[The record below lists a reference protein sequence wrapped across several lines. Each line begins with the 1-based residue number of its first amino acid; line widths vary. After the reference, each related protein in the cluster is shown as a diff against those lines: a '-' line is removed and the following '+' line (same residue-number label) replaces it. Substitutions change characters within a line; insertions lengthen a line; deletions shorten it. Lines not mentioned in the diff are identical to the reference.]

1 MSIYELLGNKAMFL
15 HLWPHSYP
23 FRLSSRQIPETV
35 LVQATRI
42 IFGASIGELLT
53 YDWKTLDLRLWLL
66 EDLKDVVLVFRSS
79 GGSKPSRDQKYVREI
94 AAKMPLVCRRCSLQF
109 MIGSTAVPW
118 DVLSEEAD
126 LEDGNL
132 RDTQG
137 EVDYIDVD
145 FNGILEDEF
154 IEGLMSGKLSP

>member
-1 MSIYELLGNKAMFL
+1 
-15 HLWPHSYP
+15 
-23 FRLSSRQIPETV
+23 
-35 LVQATRI
+35 
-42 IFGASIGELLT
+42 
-53 YDWKTLDLRLWLL
+53 
-66 EDLKDVVLVFRSS
+66 
-79 GGSKPSRDQKYVREI
+79 
-94 AAKMPLVCRRCSLQF
+94 

-118 DVLSEEAD
+118 DVLSEETD
-126 LEDGNL
+126 FEDGNL

>member
-1 MSIYELLGNKAMFL
+1 
-15 HLWPHSYP
+15 
-23 FRLSSRQIPETV
+23 
-35 LVQATRI
+35 
-42 IFGASIGELLT
+42 
-53 YDWKTLDLRLWLL
+53 
-66 EDLKDVVLVFRSS
+66 
-79 GGSKPSRDQKYVREI
+79 
-94 AAKMPLVCRRCSLQF
+94 

-137 EVDYIDVD
+137 EVD